1 MKHSQK
7 KQAKFYR
14 SLVATAFLTS
24 SFFPLALPVLAQ
36 LTTGGTS
43 ISNTATATYEDPD
56 GETINSTSN
65 TVVVNVAEVAG
76 VTVAETGVD
85 NDSNPGEAPAPNDDL
100 FYNYEVTNV
109 GNDPTRFR
117 IPDGANVGITGPGTV
132 GTVEISYDGGTT
144 WVPVP
149 NDSFFTDSVPAGD
162 SILVRVPVTVDAG
175 ATEGDIISVE
185 LGDTPGNDQNVLRAN
200 NAGDVYTE
208 DNADG
213 AVANEVNGV
222 PVNGVREASASQ
234 TATVSDVPSVLNG
247 PENEPEAV
255 GPTDNNDD
263 FTNKS
268 APIPPGLAPGDTLDP
283 DAVTF
288 DSTVENNGNSPAD
301 ISLVPTPPAIPGD
314 LPPGTE
320 VTITA
325 NGETRTYEWN
335 GTEFTIGGT
344 PIDDPTDY
352 ITIPNVGVG
361 TPVNYVVEVDLP
373 AGTELSTDI
382 DRGFP
387 VPITAFVDD
396 ATPGVQPGEP
406 QNTTINRVYTGFLTL
421 LKESRILQGTGPAVQ
436 GTDGTFSTGEKQPAP
451 GNIIEYRITY
461 TNISEP
467 QAGSNTNVIL
477 PASNVQIVENGIANG
492 NNWALDNDGNSVID
506 TSNVVGSATGTGTIE
521 YFNGDPVTSGT
532 DITGTT
538 AATDVTQYINT
549 VPSVQPTV
557 NGTFIFRR
565 TVN

>member
-7 KQAKFYR
+7 KQVKFYR

-24 SFFPLALPVLAQ
+24 SFFPLALPVVAQ

-76 VTVAETGVD
+76 VTVAATGVD
-85 NDSNPGEAPAPNDDL
+85 NVTNPGEAPAPNDDL

-117 IPDGANVGITGPGTV
+117 IPDAANVGLTGPGTV
-132 GTVEISYDGGTT
+132 GTVEISYNGGTD

-149 NDSFFTDSVPAGD
+149 NDSFFTDSVPAGG
-162 SILVRVPVTVDAG
+162 SILVRVPVTVDPTA
-175 ATEGDIISVE
+175 AENDVIEVQ
-185 LGDTPGNDQNVLRAN
+185 LGNTPGGNDQNVTRVP

-213 AVANEVNGV
+213 AETGEVNGA
-222 PVNGVREASASQ
+222 PVNGVREASATQ
-234 TATVSDVPSVLNG
+234 TATISDVASVLNG
-247 PENEPEAV
+247 PDGQPDAV

-263 FTNKS
+263 FTNQS
-268 APIPPGLAPGDTLDP
+268 APIPAGLAPGDTLDP
-283 DAVTF
+283 APVTF
-288 DSTVENNGNSPAD
+288 NNTVENNGNSPTD
-301 ISLVPTPPAIPGD
+301 ISLVPTPPAVPGD
-314 LPPGTE
+314 LPVGTE

-325 NGETRTYEWN
+325 NGEDRTYVWN
-335 GTEFTIGGT
+335 GTEFTIGGN
-344 PIDDPTDY
+344 PIDDPADY
-352 ITIPNVGVG
+352 ITIPNVGPG
-361 TPVNYVVEVDLP
+361 AEVNYVIVVDLP
-373 AGTELSTDI
+373 AGTSLSTDI
-382 DRGFP
+382 DQGFP

-396 ATPGVQPGEP
+396 ATPGLQAGEP

-461 TNISEP
+461 TNISEA
-467 QAGSNTNVIL
+467 QAGTGNVIL

-492 NNWALDNDGNSVID
+492 NNWALDNDGNGDID
-506 TSNVVGSATGTGTIE
+506 TSNVVGSATGAGTIE
-521 YFNGDPVTSGT
+521 YFSGDPVTSGT

-538 AATDVTQYINT
+538 AATDVTQYINSVGT
-549 VPSVQPTV
+549 VQPTV
-557 NGTFIFRR
+557 NGTFIFQRR
-565 TVN
+565 VN